1 MSLSVGQLP
10 LYMFALFILSIV
22 LLSNIFIPVYGTKSV
37 VYVYIDSD
45 GIAHVNMSCRLSPG
59 LNEVVLPTQPIISSL
74 TVEANGRELP
84 IVYNYTT
91 NSVTV
96 ISGSE
101 GVCTISYIVNATIVE
116 NRLAFNLSGKYMYR
130 LILSPSII
138 LLTLPNNITGFGTIG
153 DMYYI
158 DFDEGKNIQL
168 LYIVKPQVSETTTS
182 SKPLTTG
189 AGLPLN
195 TIIAVFG
202 VGAIGVATFFLLR
215 AVRRWRE
222 EEVALSELDIAI
234 LRSIEKRGGAALQ
247 SELQKD
253 LPSVPRTTLWR
264 HVKKLERLGY
274 VRVEKVGQQN
284 RVVLIKR
291 FR

>member
-1 MSLSVGQLP
+1 MSLGVGQLP

-22 LLSNIFIPVYGTKSV
+22 LLSNIFIPVYGAKSI
-37 VYVYIDSD
+37 VYVYIDSN

-59 LNEVVLPTQPIISSL
+59 LNEVVLPTQPIIPSL

-234 LRSIEKRGGAALQ
+234 LRSIEKRGGAVLQ